1 MSEFRMPS
9 LGADMEAGTLVEW
22 LKKPGDAVRRGD
34 IIAVV
39 ETQKGAIEIE
49 VFETGVVSEILVQPG
64 TKVPVGQPLA
74 QISAPSEAVKP
85 PPAAVAPA
93 RPPIAEGPRAPA
105 PPLPPSAPTVAGE
118 ARRRVSPAARKL
130 AAERGIDLAGLK
142 GSGPGGAV
150 ISNDVAAATRKPP
163 AARKPGLDLAE
174 MRKAIGAAMARSK
187 REIPHYYLGTTIDLS
202 RALAFL
208 ERTNAGRTPD
218 RRIMIGAVLIKTVA
232 LALRRAPT
240 FNGFFQ
246 NGSFAPSK
254 AIHVGVAVALRGGGL
269 VAPAIHDTDSLSLDD
284 LMAATRDLVERS
296 RSGRLRGSEMTDP
309 TITLT
314 SLGERGVDSVV
325 GVIFPPQVAIVGFGR
340 PALRPWVVEG
350 RVEPRQVLQAS
361 LAADHRVSDGHAGAL
376 FLADIDRML
385 QEPDK
390 L

>member
-1 MSEFRMPS
+1 
-9 LGADMEAGTLVEW
+9 
-22 LKKPGDAVRRGD
+22 
-34 IIAVV
+34 
-39 ETQKGAIEIE
+39 
-49 VFETGVVSEILVQPG
+49 
-64 TKVPVGQPLA
+64 
-74 QISAPSEAVKP
+74 
-85 PPAAVAPA
+85 
-93 RPPIAEGPRAPA
+93 
-105 PPLPPSAPTVAGE
+105 
-118 ARRRVSPAARKL
+118 
-130 AAERGIDLAGLK
+130 
-142 GSGPGGAV
+142 
-150 ISNDVAAATRKPP
+150 
-163 AARKPGLDLAE
+163 
-174 MRKAIGAAMARSK
+174 
-187 REIPHYYLGTTIDLS
+187 
-202 RALAFL
+202 
-208 ERTNAGRTPD
+208 
-218 RRIMIGAVLIKTVA
+218 

-269 VAPAIHDTDSLSLDD
+269 VAPAIHDTDALSLDD

-340 PALRPWVVEG
+340 PALRPWVAGG
-350 RVEPRQVLQAS
+350 RVEPRQILQAS